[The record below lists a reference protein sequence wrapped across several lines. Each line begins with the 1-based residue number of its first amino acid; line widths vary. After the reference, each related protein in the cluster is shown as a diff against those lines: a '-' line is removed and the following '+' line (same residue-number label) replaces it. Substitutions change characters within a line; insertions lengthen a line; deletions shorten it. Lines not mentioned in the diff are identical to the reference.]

1 MKETTYKCAICGTEH
16 TSIQDRSNCEM
27 TCLKKKAEAERAA
40 AEAKKK
46 AEKDARQQEVSAAL
60 DNALTLVNKFI
71 EDYGSYQ
78 YSGRMK
84 DLNIANLDFLPS
96 KLLHHFWF

>member
-1 MKETTYKCAICGTEH
+1 MKETTYKCAICNTEH
-16 TSIQDRSNCEM
+16 ASIQDRINCET
-27 TCLKKKAEAERAA
+27 TCLKKQAEAERIA

-46 AEKDARQQEVSAAL
+46 AEKDVRQQEVSAAI
-60 DNALTLVNKFI
+60 DNTLALVNKFI

-78 YSGRMK
+78 YNGKTK